1 MYKSRTLLELMEDL
15 YLKVSVD
22 VIDALSLIPY
32 PSFLS
37 PIFLLFCF
45 GPRLGFWTEVLTQA
59 KH

>member
-37 PIFLLFCF
+37 PIFCCSALVP
-45 GPRLGFWTEVLTQA
+45 GLGFGL
-59 KH
+59 KS